1 MSKKHKPVS
10 SGARRRLVLLAAL
23 AAFALSLLPMSGSAA
38 AVQAATQSWPEH
50 LARPVPASCPAG
62 ETLIA
67 PTSGWT
73 DGLGVSHVTYKA
85 APGFVSTIPPEG
97 LTADKVTTAL
107 IADVGMS
114 APAAGSSTYQRRVRQ
129 MLALARD
136 QRAPQFCRSAPD
148 PGTAMLDV
156 KGTPDSPVLGAVA
169 SGNWSGYAKT
179 QAQRG
184 TPITDVYGA
193 WTVPRHTQGGTPSV
207 EGTWV
212 GIGDAPGEA
221 NPGLIQTG
229 TAMETNEGYRSFIEF
244 VGGSACTNSFCGH
257 WSAINA
263 VSPGDSVTG
272 EVQWIGTTSACF
284 YFEDLSR
291 SSGAWN
297 TCGPV
302 VTSYGIPHD
311 TSAAEWIN
319 EWPTPHVPSSGGF
332 YYDNPHT
339 VYWSAMLAGQYGSAL
354 TSPFSGTW
362 TAYVLL
368 KPGGDKSKPDTCA
381 SGQWISI
388 PIDAATNSSGIGT
401 SQTITC
407 YISGYVS
414 GP

>member
-1 MSKKHKPVS
+1 M
-10 SGARRRLVLLAAL
+10 
-23 AAFALSLLPMSGSAA
+23 
-38 AVQAATQSWPEH
+38 
-50 LARPVPASCPAG
+50 
-62 ETLIA
+62 
-67 PTSGWT
+67 
-73 DGLGVSHVTYKA
+73 
-85 APGFVSTIPPEG
+85 IPSEG

-107 IADVGMS
+107 LTDVGMS

-129 MLALARD
+129 VLALARD
-136 QRAPQFCRSAPD
+136 QRAPQFCRSTPD
-148 PGTAMLDV
+148 PAAAMPDV
-156 KGTPDSPVLGAVA
+156 IGTPDSPVQGAVPA
-169 SGNWSGYAKT
+169 TNWSGYAKT

-184 TPITDVYGA
+184 TPITDAYGA
-193 WTVPRHTQGGTPSV
+193 WTVPKHTQGGTPSI
-207 EGTWV
+207 ESTWV
-212 GIGDAPGEA
+212 GIGSAPGES
-221 NPGLIQTG
+221 NPGIIQTG
-229 TAMETNEGYRSFIEF
+229 TDMQTNDGYRSFIEF
-244 VGGSACTNSFCGH
+244 WGGSSCSKSFCGH
-257 WSAINA
+257 YSSINA

-291 SSGAWN
+291 STGAWN

-319 EWPTPHVPSSGGF
+319 EWPGKHVPSPGGF

-354 TSPFSGTW
+354 TSPFSNTW
-362 TAYVLL
+362 TAWVMAW
-368 KPGGDKSKPDTCA
+368 PGADPSQPDTCA

-407 YISGYVS
+407 YIAGYVS